1 MVLGDLFPTLCGL
14 AQAARPAVQDFQD
27 LGPLLFDSQP
37 ASAAPRALTWHQPHY
52 MNQGGRPAGVIR
64 EGDWKLIEQYEDG
77 SLELYNLAK
86 DPGEQTDLAAAEP
99 ARVAALRGKLEAW
112 RRSVGAAPTKA
123 NPDFDRGRWE
133 NCFVKFDA
141 TRVQALPT
149 SAAMRPLMAD
159 WRRAMDDATPTGP
172 NALIFLEAKDAQ
184 VQAKKLKYEDPP
196 QKDTLGFWVDP
207 ADTASWTFP
216 VAHPGKYRVS
226 VLQGC
231 GKGSGGSTVALEVG
245 AARAEFTVVET
256 GHFQRFVPREVGVLE
271 LTAGANTL
279 TVRPVKKKGA
289 AVMDLRR
296 VTLERVE

>member
-1 MVLGDLFPTLCGL
+1 
-14 AQAARPAVQDFQD
+14 
-27 LGPLLFDSQP
+27 
-37 ASAAPRALTWHQPHY
+37 
-52 MNQGGRPAGVIR
+52 
-64 EGDWKLIEQYEDG
+64 
-77 SLELYNLAK
+77 
-86 DPGEQTDLAAAEP
+86 
-99 ARVAALRGKLEAW
+99 
-112 RRSVGAAPTKA
+112 VGAAPTKA

-216 VAHPGKYRVS
+216 VAQPGKYRVS
-226 VLQGC
+226 
-231 GKGSGGSTVALEVG
+231 VG

-271 LTAGANTL
+271 LAAGANTL